1 MKISSFKKIDLSK
14 NISEK
19 IGVSVSLSKKLTE
32 DLLEILSNKI
42 KDNNLNLKNVGSFR
56 IIDKKERIGRNPK
69 TNEIFKI
76 RARKSLSFNAS
87 KGLFSQASTLVNP
100 TQFKTISIS

>member
-42 KDNNLNLKNVGSFR
+42 KDNNLNSYL
-56 IIDKKERIGRNPK
+56 
-69 TNEIFKI
+69 
-76 RARKSLSFNAS
+76 L
-87 KGLFSQASTLVNP
+87 
-100 TQFKTISIS
+100 

>member
-1 MKISSFKKIDLSK
+1 MTINSFKKIDLSK

-42 KDNNLNLKNVGSFR
+42 KDNELNLKNVGSFR
-56 IIDKKERIGRNPK
+56 IIDKKDRIGRNPK
-69 TNEIFKI
+69 TKEEFII
-76 RARKSLSFNAS
+76 RSRKSISFIAS
-87 KGLFSQASTLVNP
+87 KNLIVSMNNSD
-100 TQFKTISIS
+100 

>member
-42 KDNNLNLKNVGSFR
+42 KDNRLNLKNVGSFR
-56 IIDKKERIGRNPK
+56 IINKKDRIGRNPK
-69 TNEIFKI
+69 TKEEFII
-76 RARKSLSFNAS
+76 RSRKSISFTAS
-87 KGLFSQASTLVNP
+87 KNLIANINNSD
-100 TQFKTISIS
+100 